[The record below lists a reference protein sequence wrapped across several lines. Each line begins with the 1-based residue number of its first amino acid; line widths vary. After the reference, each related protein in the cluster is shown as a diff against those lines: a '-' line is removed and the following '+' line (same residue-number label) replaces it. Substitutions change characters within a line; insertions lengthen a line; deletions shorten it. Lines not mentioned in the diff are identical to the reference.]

1 MRGIATRG
9 TILAPS
15 PSTETPAADSVAVVA
30 VATVAASVVAQI
42 ARFLAENP
50 NRLVSIL
57 ELSWLSTELRAFAVG
72 WHASVKDEFM
82 LLRGKIHG
90 GPQNGTQK

>member
-30 VATVAASVVAQI
+30 VVAASVVVRI
-42 ARFLAENP
+42 AIFLAENP

-57 ELSWLSTELRAFAVG
+57 ELSAFVKIIKTE
-72 WHASVKDEFM
+72 
-82 LLRGKIHG
+82 
-90 GPQNGTQK
+90 NGNSI

>member
-9 TILAPS
+9 TVLAPS
-15 PSTETPAADSVAVVA
+15 PSTEIPAADSVAVVA

-57 ELSWLSTELRAFAVG
+57 ELSAF
-72 WHASVKDEFM
+72 VKS
-82 LLRGKIHG
+82 
-90 GPQNGTQK
+90 